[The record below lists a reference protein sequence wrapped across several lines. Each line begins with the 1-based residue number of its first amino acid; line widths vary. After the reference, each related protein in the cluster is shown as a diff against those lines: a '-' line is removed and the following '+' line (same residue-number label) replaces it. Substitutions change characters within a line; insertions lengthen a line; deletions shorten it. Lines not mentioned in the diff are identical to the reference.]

1 MDGSHCFFLAS
12 SKWTNSFFLR
22 VGLCPLKKGVL
33 ECYPL
38 NLRKWTYFGHMV
50 FTKVI
55 KLNKVIKMSFNYIW
69 LVSSQKGEIW
79 RQRQTCTDRRP
90 CEDMERDLHKE
101 KDWSDGYHWSYRK
114 LGERHGPGYSLHL
127 SVGTKTNTTLVWG
140 FWPLRQWAY
149 KLLLFL
155 SFSLFM
161 WYITLIDLCI
171 LKNPCI
177 PGIRPTWS
185 LLYDPFYVLLDSVC

>member
-1 MDGSHCFFLAS
+1 
-12 SKWTNSFFLR
+12 
-22 VGLCPLKKGVL
+22 
-33 ECYPL
+33 
-38 NLRKWTYFGHMV
+38 
-50 FTKVI
+50 
-55 KLNKVIKMSFNYIW
+55 
-69 LVSSQKGEIW
+69 
-79 RQRQTCTDRRP
+79 
-90 CEDMERDLHKE
+90 MERDLHKE
-101 KDWSDGYHWSYRK
+101 KDCSDGYHWSYRK

-155 SFSLFM
+155 SFNLFM

-177 PGIRPTWS
+177 PGKNPTWS
-185 LLYDPFYVLLDSVC
+185 WCISFWCVAEFCSLEFCWGFLHLCSSVILVCSYLFLCCLCLILVSGWWWPDRMSLEVFFPLKLFVRVLEG